1 MGIKGYIKFFNCCYN
16 TLYSHGLAWNIRF
29 FYLYKNYYIN
39 YIRRGYIRADVEY
52 VYVYVRQDK
61 LFLIKEG
68 VEYV

>member
-1 MGIKGYIKFFNCCYN
+1 MEYKV
-16 TLYSHGLAWNIRF
+16 

-52 VYVYVRQDK
+52 VYVYVYVYVRQDK